1 MRSALRA
8 VLTRLPFPLED
19 EDLGVQDEHFRQG
32 LFELPAVVHTLTN
45 RIDPLLRNM
54 LDPLFTLDHEGER
67 PRGMTLAVGT
77 VTGRSAA
84 TAVGQGERA
93 GKGVGGN
100 LETGDK
106 LALALSKT
114 VGRRGGG

>member
-1 MRSALRA
+1 
-8 VLTRLPFPLED
+8 
-19 EDLGVQDEHFRQG
+19 
-32 LFELPAVVHTLTN
+32 
-45 RIDPLLRNM
+45 
-54 LDPLFTLDHEGER
+54 
-67 PRGMTLAVGT
+67 MTLAVGT

>member
-45 RIDPLLRNM
+45 RIDPLRASLRIDA
-54 LDPLFTLDHEGER
+54 LGER
-67 PRGMTLAVGT
+67 R
-77 VTGRSAA
+77 RSCPAYSRY
-84 TAVGQGERA
+84 RA
-93 GKGVGGN
+93 FSS
-100 LETGDK
+100 
-106 LALALSKT
+106 ALQLKIACFPNPSACILTYSLK
-114 VGRRGGG
+114 